1 MFHNTKDDLSGEKC
15 IANLRLFIVL
25 YCFVLVFFLFPQVG
39 SSSVRLIEIQGELK
53 RLQAISPSSDPTE
66 AEGQAASR

>member
-25 YCFVLVFFLFPQVG
+25 YCFVLVFFCFLRLVVVLFG
-39 SSSVRLIEIQGELK
+39 L
-53 RLQAISPSSDPTE
+53 
-66 AEGQAASR
+66 